1 VVVTGIGHETDR
13 TLTDYVA
20 DVYCHTPTAAAERI
34 IRNYKD
40 IEEKLNNLVF
50 TLKAETNNAISLK
63 KAELISNKYLLRS
76 SLPLEDIYKTINQL
90 DIYKNL
96 IKNKTTIKINEYYFN
111 LKIMLEKLNTFDY
124 KKQLEKGFA
133 FVSDNSGNIIKHKEQ
148 VELKD
153 ILHIRFADFKIEAE
167 TRDIKEV

>member
-1 VVVTGIGHETDR
+1 DVILISRGGGSFEDLNVFNDMDVAMEVYKSNVVVVTGIGHETDR

-40 IEEKLNNLVF
+40 IEEKLNNLLF

-76 SLPLEDIYKTINQL
+76 SLP
-90 DIYKNL
+90 
-96 IKNKTTIKINEYYFN
+96 
-111 LKIMLEKLNTFDY
+111 
-124 KKQLEKGFA
+124 
-133 FVSDNSGNIIKHKEQ
+133 
-148 VELKD
+148 
-153 ILHIRFADFKIEAE
+153 
-167 TRDIKEV
+167 